1 MDAINFRNLRH
12 VYLRKVVLL
21 LIVCGISFAA
31 DAQLNYL
38 EKGQKTLYFGINM
51 AINTADF
58 KIKPAPKGSF
68 SDTILSFDSKLS
80 PGFNLGIIGNYQFSK
95 YFDLR
100 FIPALSFS
108 DKIIEYTNANNRT
121 VEKTIS
127 SIYLNFPLMVR
138 FKSQPI
144 KDFRIFVLA
153 GIRYDYDL
161 ASEDGKDVPNDIV
174 RVKKHDFAFEY
185 GIGFQIFFPYFILSP
200 EFKFTQGL
208 INVHSTSPGV
218 YSRVIDQLFSRA
230 FTISI
235 NFEG

>member
-1 MDAINFRNLRH
+1 LFTSAQ
-12 VYLRKVVLL
+12 
-21 LIVCGISFAA
+21 G
-31 DAQLNYL
+31 QLNYL
-38 EKGQKTLYFGINM
+38 ERGQKTLYFGINM
-51 AINTADF
+51 AINMADF
-58 KIKPAPKGSF
+58 KIKPAPKGSY
-68 SDTILSFDSKLS
+68 SDTIYTFNSKLA

-100 FIPALSFS
+100 FIPSLSFS
-108 DKIIEYTNANNRT
+108 DKILEYTDNRGRVT
-121 VEKTIS
+121 EQTIS
-127 SIYLNFPLMVR
+127 SIYLDFPLQIR

-144 KDFRIFVLA
+144 KDVRIFVLA
-153 GIRYDYDL
+153 GIRYDFDL
-161 ASEDGKDVPNDIV
+161 AANQNKRVADDIV
-174 RVKKHDFAFEY
+174 QLKKHDFAFEY

-208 INVHSTSPGV
+208 INIHNPTGSI